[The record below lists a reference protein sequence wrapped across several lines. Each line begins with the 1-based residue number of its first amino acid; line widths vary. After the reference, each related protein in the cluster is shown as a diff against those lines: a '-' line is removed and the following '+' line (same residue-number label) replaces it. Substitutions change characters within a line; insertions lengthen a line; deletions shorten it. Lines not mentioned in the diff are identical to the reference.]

1 MSEYGLKMSL
11 YGFSGYSNKLTNFMS
26 FTAYQLIK
34 RQRQTYAIA
43 CYIAV
48 HEQLIIYSVGRLDFG
63 VAFYY
68 NKE

>member
-1 MSEYGLKMSL
+1 
-11 YGFSGYSNKLTNFMS
+11 MS